1 MLAISA
7 AVKAFIS
14 QAKQNGFELAKKTCE
29 RAGYQVT
36 KPTKKENK

>member
-7 AVKAFIS
+7 AIKAFIQ

-29 RAGYQVT
+29 RAGYSVT
-36 KPTKKENK
+36 KSTKKENK